1 MHGTWANP
9 AITSVSKGPNPSI
22 SSRNTLSNR
31 ATTSD
36 CKLPAEPSDARIMK
50 YYVWPKFVYMYVCEL
65 VEYNLIFGWLSA
77 LWYSTAAAEMTH
89 LIPSS
94 LKHEIIDYITHIH
107 TYIHIHTHIYTS
119 NDCIAYQSDI
129 CSHLRASSRCP
140 RRLGP
145 STRHSISIRTRHIHT
160 YLVFWGPRSF

>member
-22 SSRNTLSNR
+22 SSRNALSNR

-50 YYVWPKFVYMYVCEL
+50 YYVRPKFVSMYVCEL
-65 VEYNLIFGWLSA
+65 VEYNLIFGRLSA

-89 LIPSS
+89 LIPLS
-94 LKHEIIDYITHIH
+94 LIHEIIDYITHIH
-107 TYIHIHTHIYTS
+107 TYIHIHIERLYSASIRYLFSPESQQPLPKATWSKYKAFNIYTHKTHT
-119 NDCIAYQSDI
+119 Y
-129 CSHLRASSRCP
+129 
-140 RRLGP
+140 
-145 STRHSISIRTRHIHT
+145 IHT
-160 YLVFWGPRSF
+160 